1 MLEHLSSNSDLDMDT
16 IVSGVWGAIHN
27 MTSSYPIVQVRSSV
41 DGLMYNVRDLPDK
54 QKAADLL
61 ARVRR
66 KLQKLIDS
74 LRQQFPHK
82 PQVIQL
88 NEKFE
93 ADPKRFYEATP
104 DSEHVSYSVNK
115 GDSIHLCLRQK
126 AKKDEP
132 LVDENVMVFVALHEM
147 GHVITSPTVKSHGP
161 EFWNNFGWLLREAES
176 LQIYKYQDFKAHPV
190 SYCGEKITDQ
200 PKYDASKDVDMEIG
214 NPLKIGNIG

>member
-1 MLEHLSSNSDLDMDT
+1 MDT
-16 IVSGVWGAIHN
+16 IVSSVWSTFHN
-27 MTSSYPIVQVRSSV
+27 MTSNYPIVQVRSSV
-41 DGLMYNVRDLPDK
+41 DGLLYNVRDMPDK

-61 ARVRR
+61 ARVRG
-66 KLQKLIDS
+66 KLQKLIDT
-74 LRQQFPHK
+74 LRHRYPNK
-82 PQVIQL
+82 SQVIQL

-126 AKKDEP
+126 DEASES

-161 EFWNNFGWLLREAES
+161 EFWNNFGWLLREAEDIK
-176 LQIYKYQDFKAHPV
+176 IYKYQDFRAHPV
-190 SYCGEKITDQ
+190 TYCGEKITDQ
-200 PKYDASKDVDMEIG
+200 PKYDENKDIG
-214 NPLKIGNIG
+214 K